1 MISLKQAFDPFSN
14 SIGFLRWLMAFMVI
28 FSHAGPL
35 GGFYGGKDLGTQW
48 SDEQSLGGVAVAGFF
63 FLSGF
68 LITKSKMGRAS
79 TPRFFWRRIM
89 RIFPGWFLILIVTAY
104 AFAPIAWLRENGTM
118 DGFWNA
124 ATESPFTYFSNNM
137 WLPLIQHNIAG
148 MGESLPFYQL
158 HGGFEWNG
166 SAWTLAFEF
175 GAYILVGVLGVVGA
189 LANRVVGG
197 IIASGIILLAMMQW
211 FGMGN
216 LLQFTPALGDF
227 RVLLLFAPFAFG
239 ILFALFADKIPIDNR
254 LAIACFVIAGW
265 TYAKGGWLVF
275 GQYAFCYLL
284 IWFAIRVQFLK
295 NWDKHGDFSYGIYIV
310 AWPLMQFGA
319 YFGLHELGWFVY
331 HAVIVVGCHVYAY
344 LSWHLIERPALQ
356 LKDWTPRWLSGL
368 LARTE
373 RSRKRVMAWVDAPPR
388 LRAPKQAAGG
398 WRSAGRRDDAR
409 ADARGAGP
417 TRPRATGREHIVSA
431 RRSRGSR
438 PRGADYRVPR
448 GGVPSATSPS

>member
-1 MISLKQAFDPFSN
+1 LKQEFDPRNN

-68 LITKSKMGRAS
+68 LITKSKMGRSS

-104 AFAPIAWLRENGTM
+104 VLAPIAWMQENGSM

-124 ATESPFTYFSNNM
+124 TVESPLTYFSNNM
-137 WLPLIQHNIAG
+137 WLPLIQHNIAE
-148 MGESLPFYQL
+148 MGTSIPFYTI

-175 GAYILVGVLGVVGA
+175 GAYILVGILGVIGA
-189 LANRVVGG
+189 LSNRLIGG
-197 IIASGIILLAMMQW
+197 IVAGFIIALAMMQW

-216 LLQFTPALGDF
+216 VAAITPALGDF
-227 RVLLLFAPFAFG
+227 RVLLLMAPFAFG
-239 ILFALFADKIPIDNR
+239 ILFALFGDKIPIDNR
-254 LAIACFVIAGW
+254 LAIACVLIAGY
-265 TYAKGGWLVF
+265 TYAKGGWLVL

-284 IWFAIRVQFLK
+284 MWFAIKATKLK
-295 NWDKHGDFSYGIYIV
+295 NWDKHGDFSYGIYII

-319 YFGLHELGWFVY
+319 YFGLEKAGWLVY
-331 HAVIVVGCHVYAY
+331 HVVIVAGCHAYAF
-344 LSWHLIERPALQ
+344 LSWHLVERPALQ
-356 LKDWTPRWLSGL
+356 LKDWTPKWLQRL
-368 LARTE
+368 LSRT
-373 RSRKRVMAWVDAPPR
+373 SRQRAKALEWLAPAEAAVPP
-388 LRAPKQAAGG
+388 APIA
-398 WRSAGRRDDAR
+398 
-409 ADARGAGP
+409 P
-417 TRPRATGREHIVSA
+417 TVK
-431 RRSRGSR
+431 
-438 PRGADYRVPR
+438 VPT
-448 GGVPSATSPS
+448 P